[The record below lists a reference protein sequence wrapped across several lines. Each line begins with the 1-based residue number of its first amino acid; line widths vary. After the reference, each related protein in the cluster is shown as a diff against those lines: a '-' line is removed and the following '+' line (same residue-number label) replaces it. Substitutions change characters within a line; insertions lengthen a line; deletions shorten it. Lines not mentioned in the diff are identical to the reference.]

1 MFFCFLIRK
10 KIYVYMSMHI
20 QTLTG
25 GIREGLAEKV
35 RGVQEVKEED
45 AYSRQESSVVEAV

>member
-45 AYSRQESSVVEAV
+45 AYSRQESSVVEAA

>member
-1 MFFCFLIRK
+1 MFFRFPMRK
-10 KIYVYMSMHI
+10 NIYAHIFMPI
-20 QTLTG
+20 QTLNG

-45 AYSRQESSVVEAV
+45 AYSSQGSSVPETV